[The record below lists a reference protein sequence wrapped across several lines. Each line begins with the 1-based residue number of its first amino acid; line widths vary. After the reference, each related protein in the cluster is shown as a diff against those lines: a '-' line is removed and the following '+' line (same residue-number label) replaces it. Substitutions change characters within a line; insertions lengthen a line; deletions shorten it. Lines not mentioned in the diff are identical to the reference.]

1 VGRQFVL
8 AAIETWE
15 LEPDAWPVW
24 RKLRQSALAEAHEA
38 FGSALADWTGAR
50 DTEQRWLA
58 RLRDVPVNL
67 VIALDG
73 EPAGMVSITAP
84 DADGAVEL
92 ISMWVA
98 PEARGRG
105 VGDEAVRRA
114 ITRAAQRFPN
124 CAMTLSVKTLNRHAI
139 ALYERHG
146 FVDAGPSPD
155 DPIEHRMCR

>member
-1 VGRQFVL
+1 M

-15 LEPDAWPVW
+15 LKPEDWPVW
-24 RKLRQSALAEAHEA
+24 RKLRQSALAEAPDA
-38 FGSALADWTGAR
+38 FGSTLVEWTGVR
-50 DTEQRWLA
+50 DTEQRWLE

-67 VIALDG
+67 VLALDG

-84 DADGAVEL
+84 NADGAVEL

-105 VGDEAVRRA
+105 VGDQAVRQA
-114 ITRAAQRFPN
+114 ITIAALRFPN
-124 CAMTLSVKTLNRHAI
+124 CAMRLSVKTINRHAI
-139 ALYERHG
+139 ALYQRHG

-155 DPIEHRMCR
+155 DATEHRMCR